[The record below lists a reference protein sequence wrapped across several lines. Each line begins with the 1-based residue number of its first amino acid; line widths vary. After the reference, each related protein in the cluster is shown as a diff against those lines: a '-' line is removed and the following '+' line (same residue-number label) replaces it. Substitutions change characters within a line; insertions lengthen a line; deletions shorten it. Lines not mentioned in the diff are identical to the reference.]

1 MSTAMINA
9 AATGTFTLGGDLK
22 VNRLG
27 FGAMRLT
34 GPGIW
39 GEPKDPEEARRVLR
53 RAVELGVNL
62 IDTADSYGPE
72 VSERLI
78 AEALYPYPKNLVIA
92 TKGGF
97 TRQGPDQWAAVGR
110 PEYLRQQLEMSLR
123 RLRLERIEL
132 YQLHRIDPRTPL
144 EESLGAMKEFQAQG
158 KIRHIGLSEVTPQ
171 EIEQA
176 RKIAPIVS
184 VQNLYNLSDRKHEAV
199 VQYCEKHNLGFIPWF
214 PVASGEL
221 ARGRADALDEI
232 ARRHGITVAQLSIAW
247 LLHRSPVML
256 PIPGTSSVKHLEEN
270 IAAAGVRL
278 DEREWAELERRLPG
292 TPEQ

>member
-1 MSTAMINA
+1 MSTATIDA
-9 AATGTFTLGGDLK
+9 AAAGTFTLGGDLK
-22 VNRLG
+22 INRLG

-53 RAVELGVNL
+53 RAVELGVNF

-78 AEALYPYPKNLVIA
+78 GEALYPYPKGLVIA
-92 TKGGF
+92 TKAGF
-97 TRQGPDQWAAVGR
+97 TRQGPDRWIPLGR
-110 PEYLRQQLEMSLR
+110 AEYLRQQLEMSLR
-123 RLRLERIEL
+123 RLKVERIEL

-144 EESLGAMKEFQAQG
+144 EESLGAMKEFQAEG

-176 RKIAPIVS
+176 RKLAPIVS
-184 VQNLYNLSDRKHEAV
+184 VQNLYNLSDRKHEPTL
-199 VQYCEKHNLGFIPWF
+199 QSCERNNFGFIPWF
-214 PVASGEL
+214 PVASGKL
-221 ARGRADALDEI
+221 ARTGGPLDDI
-232 ARRHGITVAQLSIAW
+232 AGRHGITLAQLSIAW
-247 LLHRSPVML
+247 LLHRSPVMI

-278 DEREWAELERRLPG
+278 DDSEWAELERRVAGLA
-292 TPEQ
+292 